1 MVLGTSDVYNLG
13 PIAGAFNVCSCTERN
28 KGWGGNGKME
38 CFSQHVGRIR
48 RIRKVDFI
56 IGRDIVVGIFFF
68 SDQD

>member
-38 CFSQHVGRIR
+38 CSPTCWKNSSNSKSGFHYRW
-48 RIRKVDFI
+48 
-56 IGRDIVVGIFFF
+56 DIVVGIFFF